1 MARAHHLHGLAL
13 SSAAR
18 FGERPAVVLPK
29 AGSTP
34 AKVLTYAELAR
45 EVRRATGV
53 LAATGVGPGHFV
65 GIWMEKTPD
74 AIVALLAIMA
84 RGAAYVPLD
93 PMAPAPRIARI
104 VANVGLRV
112 LVTTGDKAAA
122 RYADLVAAEALPA
135 LKHLV
140 VPTAAKEPVAI
151 DGVTV
156 TAWAGAS
163 DADHAHPSVTAGY
176 LAYVLHTS
184 GSTGNPKGVA
194 ISHDDALAF
203 VEVAAD
209 FWQAKETDVFALHA
223 PLHFDLTVFDLFV
236 AFRAGASVVILPEF
250 YSAFPKKM
258 VEAIDAHGITVW
270 NSVVSALALMVDKVD
285 LARFSLASV
294 RTVIFSGELMPMRVL
309 RKVRAAFGAARLYNV
324 YGQTEANT
332 SMYHEV
338 VTIPDDDGAR
348 LPIGKALPG
357 FEVFALDDTGKP
369 VTTPG
374 GEGELHVRGG
384 TPASGGYLRDD
395 VRTTER
401 FVIDPLLPD
410 TRRRVYKTGDR
421 VRLETDGSWSF
432 VGRADNLIKTRGYRV
447 ELGEVELAIQSAA
460 GVGEAC
466 VIAIPS
472 DTIGHELVG
481 FVVAA
486 EGASVAAKEILAHVG
501 TRLPA
506 YMVPGALH
514 VLASFPRTSTQ
525 KVDRKAL
532 AAQLPALT
540 QSSPSAP
547 SAPTGEG
554 AGA

>member
-1 MARAHHLHGLAL
+1 MARAHHLHGLVETA
-13 SSAAR
+13 AAR
-18 FGERPAVVLPK
+18 FGDRPAVVLPK
-29 AGSTP
+29 AGATP
-34 AKVLTYAELAR
+34 ARVLTYAELSR
-45 EVRRATGV
+45 EVRRASGV
-53 LAATGVGPGHFV
+53 LADAGVGPGDFV
-65 GIWMEKTPD
+65 GIWMEKTPE
-74 AIVALLAIMA
+74 AVVALLAIMA

-104 VANVGLRV
+104 AANVGLRV
-112 LVTTGDKAAA
+112 LVTSGDKAAA
-122 RYADLVAAEALPA
+122 RHAELVAAEPLPA
-135 LKHLV
+135 LTHIV
-140 VPTAAKEPVAI
+140 VPTPAKEPVTLP
-151 DGVTV
+151 GVV
-156 TAWAGAS
+156 VAAWHEAS
-163 DADHAHPSVTAGY
+163 DADRAHPSVTAGY

-203 VEVAAD
+203 VEVAAE
-209 FWQAKETDVFALHA
+209 FWEARETDAFACHA

-236 AFRAGASVVILPEF
+236 AFRVGACVVILPEF

-258 VEAIDAHGITVW
+258 ALAIDAHGITVW
-270 NSVVSALALMVDKVD
+270 NSVVSALSLIVDKVD
-285 LARFSLASV
+285 LAKFSLGSV

-309 RKVRAAFGAARLYNV
+309 RKVRAAFGAARLFNV

-332 SMYHEV
+332 SMFHEV
-338 VTIPDDDGAR
+338 VAIPDDDGAR

-357 FEVFALDDTGKP
+357 FEVFALDEAGKP

-401 FVIDPLLPD
+401 FIIDPLLPD

-421 VRLETDGSWSF
+421 VRLEPDGSWSF

-460 GVGEAC
+460 SVGEAC
-466 VIAIPS
+466 VLAIPS
-472 DTIGHELVG
+472 DTIGHELVAC
-481 FVVAA
+481 VTVA
-486 EGASVAAKEILAHVG
+486 EGATIPANEVFAKEVLAHVG

-514 VLASFPRTSTQ
+514 VVASFPRTSTQ

-532 AAQLPALT
+532 AAQLAPP
-540 QSSPSAP
+540 PSN
-547 SAPTGEG
+547 GGG
-554 AGA
+554 A